1 MAFSD
6 ADSDDTIS
14 SSKETNSNEN
24 ETFFTITAYDKNT
37 NSLTRTNSEPIE
49 SRDELNSERLKKK
62 FVLAKN
68 SPKLNDDKKSEIRRV
83 SILETEPIPLQ
94 ETTIT
99 ETKRK
104 TGLEMRRPSIQIE
117 SKLETIAE
125 TSFQGSL
132 KGSMNQD
139 TNIQDTKSKDMLSK
153 KGQIPSS
160 SSSSGPTKPEK
171 PLEIK
176 RRMITDVI
184 RNIGKRERIRLFF
197 GFNKF

>member
-6 ADSDDTIS
+6 ADSDDTIT

-153 KGQIPSS
+153 KRQIPSFNS
-160 SSSSGPTKPEK
+160 SSEAMKSDA

-184 RNIGKRERIRLFF
+184 GNIGKRE
-197 GFNKF
+197 